1 RTDEHLQKEEINK
14 LIKSSIPGYDP
25 QNSSFNEFSRWKKF
39 YNHIVL
45 LIIEN
50 PKLQENNIS
59 TDFCFNQFIGLGLI
73 VNYLYQVEEDN
84 FKSFVNEFEQYCIK
98 KYSEKKDNIN

>member
-1 RTDEHLQKEEINK
+1 INK

-45 LIIEN
+45 LIEN
-50 PKLQENNIS
+50 PKLQENNIL
-59 TDFCFNQFIGLGLI
+59 TDFWLN
-73 VNYLYQVEEDN
+73 
-84 FKSFVNEFEQYCIK
+84 
-98 KYSEKKDNIN
+98 